1 MDDVIES
8 CGRSEYNR
16 RRAVY
21 MLTTMS
27 DLSDHERS
35 DDENQDPWAVFTAFV
50 PDVTNLMSGEETL
63 DFGRC

>member
-1 MDDVIES
+1 MAEVNITGEGLYT
-8 CGRSEYNR
+8 C
-16 RRAVY
+16 
-21 MLTTMS
+21 LQLLTMS